1 MSMIRFSK
9 DHEWIRIEDGKGVIG
24 ITDYAQAQLGDVV
37 FVELPEMGAT
47 LMKGDEAAV
56 VESVKAASELYAP
69 VSGEVSALN
78 QALVEDPA
86 LANSQPMD
94 DGWFFEITL
103 NDLSELDELLDDE
116 AYEAYLAE
124 LG

>member
-1 MSMIRFSK
+1 MDPRRRWQGG
-9 DHEWIRIEDGKGVIG
+9 DWHHRLC
-24 ITDYAQAQLGDVV
+24 QAQLGDVV

-78 QALVEDPA
+78 QALVDDPA

-103 NDLSELDELLDDE
+103 NDLTELDELLDDE

>member
-1 MSMIRFSK
+1 M
-9 DHEWIRIEDGKGVIG
+9 
-24 ITDYAQAQLGDVV
+24 GDVV

-78 QALVEDPA
+78 QALVDDPA

-103 NDLSELDELLDDE
+103 NDLTELDELLDDE